1 MIALYV
7 SLGAVLI
14 IILLILIRA
23 FLFRPNTD
31 TVATDDGV
39 SFSSDIAAKTL
50 SEMIK
55 CRTVSNIDPALEDE
69 AEFSRFESLLKSL
82 FPTVY
87 EKCSV
92 IDVHR
97 RAILIKWQGKSA
109 DLPTVLMAH
118 YDVVFA
124 DNNGWKHHPFS
135 GNISDGCVWGR
146 GSIDTKI
153 TLNAILCAAEELI
166 KQNFTPARDIY
177 MAFGGNEE
185 IGGNGAPSIVDWF
198 IENNVTPGIV
208 LDEGGAVVDK
218 VFPGVNSPC
227 ALIGIA
233 EKGMLNVRYSVSGIG
248 GHSSAPSPESPVG
261 ILSRACR
268 RVEKRPFK
276 LRFTPPARRML
287 DTVARHSSFG
297 YRLIFANLWLFTPII
312 NLITRKNG
320 GELGA
325 LLRTTVAF
333 TQMRGSEGM
342 NVIPPYAE
350 MVSNHRIIPG
360 ETFTSVVSRIKKT
373 VADERVKIDVI
384 YGMDPSRISKTD
396 GEGWERLTRVAKNT
410 WDGAVVSPYLMLAC
424 SDSRHWGKISDA
436 VYRFSPLYLTAEER
450 ASIHAH
456 NERIPTDKVVTAV
469 EFYTRFILES

>member
-1 MIALYV
+1 MIELYV
-7 SLGAVLI
+7 IIGAVLVTASI
-14 IILLILIRA
+14 VFIRA
-23 FLFRPNTD
+23 LLFRPRPD
-31 TVATDDGV
+31 TATDKKELTVPRD
-39 SFSSDIAAKTL
+39 AAVNSL

-55 CRTVSNIDPALEDE
+55 CRTVSNIERNLEDE
-69 AEFSRFESLLKSL
+69 AEFLRFEKLLTTL

-87 EKCSV
+87 EKCEARKV
-92 IDVHR
+92 GD
-97 RAILIKWQGKSA
+97 RAILIKWKGKSPTS
-109 DLPTVLMAH
+109 PTVLMAH

-124 DNNGWKHHPFS
+124 DGDGWQHPPFS
-135 GNISDGCVWGR
+135 GDVADGYVWGR
-146 GSIDTKI
+146 GSIDTKV
-153 TLNAILCAAEELI
+153 TLNAILTAAEALI
-166 KQNFTPARDIY
+166 KDGFVPERDIY